1 MAHLIQ
7 LYSSVLKTRVLCC
20 HGVAPRAKP
29 SEIIRK
35 IMINFILDQK
45 MNKCKYVKVIGDK
58 VHKITDVKIMKIM
71 NKTVNVF
78 EAFLKTRDYYPLQT

>member
-1 MAHLIQ
+1 
-7 LYSSVLKTRVLCC
+7 
-20 HGVAPRAKP
+20 
-29 SEIIRK
+29 
-35 IMINFILDQK
+35 MINFILDQK